1 MENQETLIKFASELS
16 QYVITCL
23 VPPNW
28 SLDKLP
34 EVLTELENTVNLNA
48 VDIYLELPFMVI
60 CNNPII
66 ASALTAQLIFQMEA
80 EKIYIA
86 DSFDNDRVLIHDI
99 HQNSQIIGA

>member
-34 EVLTELENTVNLNA
+34 EVLTELETVVNLNA
-48 VDIYLELPFMVI
+48 IDIYLELPFLVI

-66 ASALTAQLIFQMEA
+66 ASALTAVLISQWEV
-80 EKIYIA
+80 EKIYISTA
-86 DSFDNDRVLIHDI
+86 PGDQVVLIHDI
-99 HQNSQIIGA
+99 HNNSQIIGA

>member
-1 MENQETLIKFASELS
+1 MEQETLIKFSTELA

-23 VPPNW
+23 VPENW
-28 SLDKLP
+28 SIDQLA

-48 VDIYLELPFMVI
+48 VDIYLELPFFII

-66 ASALTAQLIFQMEA
+66 ASALTAQLIYAMEA

-86 DSFDNDRVLIHDI
+86 DSFDGERILIHEVNND
-99 HQNSQIIGA
+99 

>member
-48 VDIYLELPFMVI
+48 VDIYLELPFFLIV
-60 CNNPII
+60 NNPII
-66 ASALTAQLIFQMEA
+66 ASALTAQLIFMMEV
-80 EKIYIA
+80 EKIYISTA
-86 DSFDNDRVLIHDI
+86 PGDQVVLIHDI
-99 HQNSQIIGA
+99 HNNSQIIGA